1 MTRNLRGS
9 EMRANYLTLRLTLRV
24 LVMMLTGAAL
34 IAMAAY
40 SGAH

>member
-1 MTRNLRGS
+1 
-9 EMRANYLTLRLTLRV
+9 MRANYLTLRLTLRV

-34 IAMAAY
+34 IAMAAN